1 MGPFDL
7 QRPSLRPRLVGAFA
21 VTLLSCLG
29 AWLVLTHRWMQAR
42 ALAPPVSHLELEYT
56 LWLMGLAGLLALL
69 AGGLAV
75 DLLARRLERALAER
89 LEELQGQVATLE
101 DCVQAGSLQ
110 LEQAASELGQANLEL
125 ASLSRT
131 DGLTQLANRRCYDE
145 AFGNEWHRA
154 RRHGAAL
161 SLLLV
166 DIDGFK
172 PYNDHYGHPAGDE
185 CLRQVAAVLRR
196 GVHRPGDLV
205 ARYGGEEFIV
215 ILPQT
220 DEHGARVVAESLRQA
235 VEDLELPHGRS
246 PVGDH
251 VTVSIGIGTLYPAE
265 GIDKETLVGMADS
278 ALYRAK
284 RTGRNRVEGPGRNLH
299 AAIA

>member
-1 MGPFDL
+1 MRPFDL
-7 QRPSLRPRLVGAFA
+7 LRPSLRRRLVGAFA
-21 VTLLSCLG
+21 VSFVSCLG
-29 AWLVLTHRWMQAR
+29 AWSVLTHWMQR
-42 ALAPPVSHLELEYT
+42 LELEYT
-56 LWLMGLAGLLALL
+56 LCLMGLAGLLALL
-69 AGGLAV
+69 AGGLVV
-75 DLLARRLERALAER
+75 DRLARRLERALADR
-89 LEELQGQVATLE
+89 LVELEGQVATLE

-131 DGLTQLANRRCYDE
+131 DGLTQLANRRCFDE

-154 RRHGAAL
+154 RRHGAGL

-166 DIDGFK
+166 DLDGFK
-172 PYNDHYGHPAGDE
+172 SYNDHYGHPAGDE

-235 VEDLELPHGRS
+235 VEDLELPHARS

-251 VTVSIGIGTLYPAE
+251 VTVSIGSGTLYPAE
-265 GIDKETLVGMADS
+265 GLDKQTLMGMADS

>member
-1 MGPFDL
+1 
-7 QRPSLRPRLVGAFA
+7 
-21 VTLLSCLG
+21 
-29 AWLVLTHRWMQAR
+29 
-42 ALAPPVSHLELEYT
+42 
-56 LWLMGLAGLLALL
+56 
-69 AGGLAV
+69 
-75 DLLARRLERALAER
+75 
-89 LEELQGQVATLE
+89 
-101 DCVQAGSLQ
+101 
-110 LEQAASELGQANLEL
+110 
-125 ASLSRT
+125 
-131 DGLTQLANRRCYDE
+131 
-145 AFGNEWHRA
+145 
-154 RRHGAAL
+154 
-161 SLLLV
+161 
-166 DIDGFK
+166 
-172 PYNDHYGHPAGDE
+172 
-185 CLRQVAAVLRR
+185 
-196 GVHRPGDLV
+196 VHRPGDLV